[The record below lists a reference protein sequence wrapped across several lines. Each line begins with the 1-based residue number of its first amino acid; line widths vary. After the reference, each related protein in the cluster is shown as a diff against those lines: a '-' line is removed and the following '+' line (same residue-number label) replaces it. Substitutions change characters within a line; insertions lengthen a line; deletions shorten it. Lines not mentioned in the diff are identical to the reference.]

1 MRAWRSP
8 LNRLSIV
15 FGMLIFGVY
24 ALVNS
29 LSFYTLLHQDQRAR
43 AEVINSEI
51 EGLDQI
57 YSDEDIAGLV
67 HAIDQRARKPRD
79 PLAVYGLFN
88 AQGLVLAGQF
98 SSLPTRPNQSG
109 WVTLNAP
116 IHGLSK
122 PLYVYV
128 QILEDDEVL
137 IAGLDI
143 TERAQFSRRLA
154 ALGAVALTALA
165 LTTLLFTWLFRN
177 AINRELKEP
186 LTVMHRFSQGDLDQR
201 VSSNGSG
208 DSFDQLGQVL
218 NHAMRRIEALFFGI
232 KHTSDA
238 IAHDLR
244 TPLSRMRTNLEQ
256 LRHECPV
263 GAQTLVEASILEA
276 DQLIGRFGALLRLS
290 KLESQSAQL
299 DTQAA
304 LDLRLLAADAV
315 EFWQPIAENNQQVL
329 TLAENQGLTEGANGA
344 PLLIAGDR
352 DQLFQLLS
360 NLLENAVK
368 YTPAH
373 GRIVVSVF
381 TQGVNVVM
389 SVQDSGP
396 GVKLADQDRIFDRF
410 VRLEADRGTPGFGL
424 GLSLVRAIARAHGA
438 NIELHNCQ
446 PGLQIQVRFRGI
458 GAGET

>member
-1 MRAWRSP
+1 
-8 LNRLSIV
+8 
-15 FGMLIFGVY
+15 
-24 ALVNS
+24 
-29 LSFYTLLHQDQRAR
+29 
-43 AEVINSEI
+43 
-51 EGLDQI
+51 
-57 YSDEDIAGLV
+57 
-67 HAIDQRARKPRD
+67 
-79 PLAVYGLFN
+79 
-88 AQGLVLAGQF
+88 
-98 SSLPTRPNQSG
+98 
-109 WVTLNAP
+109 
-116 IHGLSK
+116 
-122 PLYVYV
+122 
-128 QILEDDEVL
+128 
-137 IAGLDI
+137 
-143 TERAQFSRRLA
+143 
-154 ALGAVALTALA
+154 
-165 LTTLLFTWLFRN
+165 
-177 AINRELKEP
+177 
-186 LTVMHRFSQGDLDQR
+186 
-201 VSSNGSG
+201 
-208 DSFDQLGQVL
+208 
-218 NHAMRRIEALFFGI
+218 
-232 KHTSDA
+232 
-238 IAHDLR
+238 
-244 TPLSRMRTNLEQ
+244 MRTNLEQ

-438 NIELHNCQ
+438 KIELHNCQ

-458 GAGET
+458 GAGEN